1 MSQTLLIIE
10 DDLKLQALLREY
22 LESFGFTVLAETRP
36 EAGLRAV
43 EVHRLDLIL
52 LDVMLPGMNGF
63 EVCRRIRQRS
73 SVPVIMITARG
84 EVTDRVAGLELGADD
99 YVSKP
104 FEPRELVARIQSVL
118 RRSGQSPARRQEL
131 FGRLRVDYDAHAA
144 FVDDRDLG
152 LTTSE
157 FNTLAVL
164 AKNPGK
170 VFDRDALLQE
180 LRGLDSDSFNR
191 SVDITMSRLRQKLG
205 DDPKNP
211 RFIKTV
217 WGAGYMLLPGEDH
230 V

>member
-1 MSQTLLIIE
+1 MPQTLLIIE

-22 LESFGFTVLAETRP
+22 LESFGFLVLAETRP
-36 EAGLRAV
+36 EDGLRAV
-43 EVHRLDLIL
+43 ETQRLDLIL

-63 EVCRRIRQRS
+63 EVCRRIRQCS
-73 SVPVIMITARG
+73 SVPVIMLTARG

-118 RRSGQSPARRQEL
+118 RRSGQVPVRRQGL
-131 FGRLRVDYDAHAA
+131 FGRLRVDFDARAA
-144 FVDDRDLG
+144 FVDERDLG